1 MPAPQAGSSLDT
13 NQGPKPS
20 GVWRTRLARWD
31 EVLSPFSTPG
41 RGSGGIWRRAS
52 PRPLGG
58 PSPCQGLQGP
68 ASTLPVPAFLQ
79 GGGTSQ
85 VGGWGHSELLDLVL
99 VAGLR
104 GSEPA
109 CILPPVSAPVL
120 ARFHSPALRA
130 VSLGV
135 ICVRL
140 LPMPLLGRPA
150 PLSGQGCPLGLRCP
164 QALSPHAR
172 PSPDC
177 LASCWEQRPQGR
189 YPVWSFP
196 GFWLGR
202 WGL

>member
-41 RGSGGIWRRAS
+41 RGGGGIWRRAS
-52 PRPLGG
+52 PRLLGG

-109 CILPPVSAPVL
+109 CILPPVSAPVWPVFIPQL
-120 ARFHSPALRA
+120 SELCLWVSSVYACSPCPCWGGPPPCLDRAVPLGCAAPRLSAPTPAPALT
-130 VSLGV
+130 V
-135 ICVRL
+135 
-140 LPMPLLGRPA
+140 
-150 PLSGQGCPLGLRCP
+150 
-164 QALSPHAR
+164 
-172 PSPDC
+172 
-177 LASCWEQRPQGR
+177 
-189 YPVWSFP
+189 
-196 GFWLGR
+196 
-202 WGL
+202 